1 MGMED
6 VLVRMVYSNGWK
18 RSQPGQYESMKGG
31 GAGHNSMQ
39 QWKEEELVRTVFSNG
54 TKRS

>member
-1 MGMED
+1 MED